1 MTIVKPGKKSRW
13 LIVSVFYLVS
23 PVVFAEQPSVDKTS
37 IHEVK
42 QEMEEAAN
50 VIKNYSIA
58 QRDEAV
64 KVAKST
70 LDDLD
75 AGIERLEDRL
85 DEKTDRMDQAARQ
98 KARATLKALRK
109 ERNEVAEWYG
119 SMQHSSTEAWQEIKT
134 GFLKS
139 YEVLQQS
146 FDKAQQEF

>member
-1 MTIVKPGKKSRW
+1 MTIVKPGEKIRW

-109 ERNEVAEWYG
+109 ERNEVAEWYD

-139 YEVLQQS
+139 YEILQQS

>member
-119 SMQHSSTEAWQEIKT
+119 SMQHGSTEAWQEIKT